1 MPGSS
6 SPGPAATMPA
16 RRLLLLGLLLLLQL
30 PPALCQQ
37 GECLASPGNRH
48 GRGRKVCRALGE
60 GELLVGDKGQL
71 WEKLLG
77 REDTSQVLPEL

>member
-6 SPGPAATMPA
+6 SPGPAATTMPA

-37 GECLASPGNRH
+37 GECLASPGNT
-48 GRGRKVCRALGE
+48 GRKVCRALGK